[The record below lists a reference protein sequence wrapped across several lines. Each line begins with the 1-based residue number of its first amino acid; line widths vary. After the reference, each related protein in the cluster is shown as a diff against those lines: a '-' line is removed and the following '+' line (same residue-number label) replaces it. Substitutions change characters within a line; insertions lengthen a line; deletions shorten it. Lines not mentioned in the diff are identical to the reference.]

1 MGVNHQVNPIA
12 ILINL
17 KKPTPNNLWFS
28 DSFLDPGDIPHVR
41 LNFTRR

>member
-1 MGVNHQVNPIA
+1 MGVNHQVNPIT

-17 KKPTPNNLWFS
+17 KNPIPNNLGLS